1 MAAVERRRV
10 VVVGGGPAGAAAAL
24 TLARGGVDV
33 LVLDAA
39 RFPRDKACGDALG
52 LDCYRELEILG
63 LLPRV
68 RAVARATFH
77 GRDRKSVV

>member
-39 RFPRDKACGDALG
+39 KIERTCSAWPADGLRIRRDGGTLTPC
-52 LDCYRELEILG
+52 
-63 LLPRV
+63 
-68 RAVARATFH
+68 
-77 GRDRKSVV
+77 